1 MRLTAQARIYLPGED
16 VFRKPTFWD
25 NVKGLFGSDVDLRT
39 GEARVTRDVLA
50 LTEQIQQGLA
60 KAGITNAVSL
70 VIDTDVVYQ
79 DIEGVPD
86 DAELL
91 VLAMRRAHTRFSQ
104 GFGVLRAVFE
114 HEAQGL
120 HSLIEVTVRAVHK
133 KTEPTATVAV
143 GSRILELRPADGE
156 DIEAAKDRIG
166 RALGNAQLVPTY
178 RSILTSQM
186 QSLQNGLQR
195 VFAGGQVE
203 LDAVDAQVVR
213 PSGQDLRALGAD
225 PTSRHADLREVPVYP
240 RAGYYGAGY
249 DPWGTYYRDPMDTFV
264 NLMII
269 DAMLSPRPYW
279 GYGPGFLGSHWSS
292 YGSPVQVINYNGAPI
307 CDADQIGDHASQ
319 FSAAAQ
325 IADSDF
331 STATWDDR
339 ELASYDAQD
348 SNWNQ
353 YGSGSSSNDAS
364 NAFDCAGYDSASS
377 DGGSFDCVGS
387 ADCAASDCSWDCSS
401 DCSWD
406 CSSDCSSDCSGGDW

>member
-25 NVKGLFGSDVDLRT
+25 NVKGMFGSDVDLRT
-39 GEARVTRDVLA
+39 GETRVTRDVLA

-60 KAGITNAVSL
+60 LAGITNAVSL
-70 VIDTDVVYQ
+70 VVDTDVIYQ
-79 DIEGVPD
+79 DIDGVPN
-86 DAELL
+86 DAGLL
-91 VLAMRRAHTRFSQ
+91 VAAMRRASSRFSQ
-104 GFGVLRAVFE
+104 GFNVLRAVFE
-114 HEAQGL
+114 LEAQGL

-133 KTEPTATVAV
+133 KTEPSATVAV

-166 RALGNAQLVPTY
+166 KALGNAQLVPTY
-178 RSILTSQM
+178 RGILTSQT
-186 QSLQNGLQR
+186 QTLQAALQR
-195 VFAGGQVE
+195 VFANGQVE
-203 LDAVDAQVVR
+203 LDPVDAQVVR
-213 PSGQDLRALGAD
+213 PSGADVRALGQD
-225 PTSRHADLREVPVYP
+225 STSRHPDLRDVPVYP

-269 DAMLSPRPYW
+269 DAMLSPRSYW

-292 YGSPVQVINYNGAPI
+292 YGAPVNIINYNGSPI
-307 CDADQIGDHASQ
+307 CSADQIGDHAAQ

-331 STATWDDR
+331 STAQWDDR
-339 ELASYDAQD
+339 ALAGYDAQD
-348 SNWNQ
+348 SNWSQ
-353 YGSGSSSNDAS
+353 YSSGSASNDAA
-364 NAFDCAGYDSASS
+364 NTFDCAGYD
-377 DGGSFDCVGS
+377 DKPGTGSFDCAGA

-406 CSSDCSSDCSGGDW
+406 CSSDCSSDCGGDW